1 MPLPH
6 RARVSRRDGRG
17 YDPTMTLARLL
28 LPACL
33 AAFAAAVV
41 RAESEQSP
49 RFKDEASPN
58 APSLVSPDAPAL
70 PGRYGRE
77 GYSPSPGDNAR
88 SMTPRR
94 YDARE
99 QRIESLRNRYPM
111 PREMS
116 QDMHAAIEQA
126 QRAHGGKVLS
136 ADRMHSDGR
145 DVYRVK
151 LLTPGGRVRI
161 VQLQKPES
169 SPAPEPREQQGEQ

>member
-1 MPLPH
+1 
-6 RARVSRRDGRG
+6 
-17 YDPTMTLARLL
+17 MTLTRLL

-33 AAFAAAVV
+33 AAFAAAIV

-49 RFKDEASPN
+49 RFKDDAS
-58 APSLVSPDAPAL
+58 AESRSLVSPDAPAL
-70 PGRYGRE
+70 PGRYSRE
-77 GYSPSPGDNAR
+77 AYSPSSSENAR
-88 SMTPRR
+88 NLSPRR

-111 PREMS
+111 PREIS

-136 ADRMHSDGR
+136 ADRMHNDGR

-151 LLTPGGRVRI
+151 LLTPSGRIRV

-169 SPAPEPREQQGEQ
+169 STAPEPREQQGEQ

>member
-1 MPLPH
+1 
-6 RARVSRRDGRG
+6 
-17 YDPTMTLARLL
+17 MTRIRLL
-28 LPACL
+28 LLACL
-33 AAFAAAVV
+33 AAFAAMVV
-41 RAESEQSP
+41 RAESGQSS
-49 RFKDEASPN
+49 RFKDETASN
-58 APSLVSPDAPAL
+58 APSLVSPNAPGL
-70 PGRYGRE
+70 PDRYSRE
-77 GYSPSPGDNAR
+77 TYSASPEDHAR

-99 QRIESLRNRYPM
+99 HRIESLRNRYPM

-136 ADRMHSDGR
+136 ADRMRSDGR

-169 SPAPEPREQQGEQ
+169 SPAPEPRKQQGEQ